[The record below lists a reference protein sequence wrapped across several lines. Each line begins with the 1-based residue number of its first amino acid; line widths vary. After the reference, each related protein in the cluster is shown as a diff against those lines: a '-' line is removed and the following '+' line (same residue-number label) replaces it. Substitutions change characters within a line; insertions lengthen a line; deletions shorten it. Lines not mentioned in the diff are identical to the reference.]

1 MSIIISQGEIV
12 IGGDC
17 VAEGYY
23 KNPEKTK
30 EEFIEFEGRRWF
42 KSGDIGELHH
52 DGCIKIIGLYT
63 LLSTCSIPYIQYV
76 TYPTLHDIVEYV
88 PL

>member
-1 MSIIISQGEIV
+1 MQCFNTNLTFKFQGEIV

-30 EEFIEFEGRRWF
+30 EEFIDAEGRRWF

-52 DGCIKIIGLYT
+52 DGCIKIIG
-63 LLSTCSIPYIQYV
+63 
-76 TYPTLHDIVEYV
+76 
-88 PL
+88 